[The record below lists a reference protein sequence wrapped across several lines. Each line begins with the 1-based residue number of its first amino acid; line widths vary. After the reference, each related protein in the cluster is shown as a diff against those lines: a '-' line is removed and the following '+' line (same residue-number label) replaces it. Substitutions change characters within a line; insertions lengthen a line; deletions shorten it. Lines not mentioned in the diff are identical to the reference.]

1 MNIKKWILE
10 NWLSKVLTLLVIFV
24 GSFMGYY
31 CARSLPIKNETTH
44 KIDTVYIK
52 RSITDSL
59 LLEISLQLHDIEKK
73 LQPQKVYIQ
82 KKHSIPIETLKIDA
96 SIHINQKING
106 K

>member
-10 NWLSKVLTLLVIFV
+10 NWLSKILTLLVIFV

-31 CARSLPIKNETTH
+31 CARSLPIKNGATH

-52 RSITDSL
+52 RSTTDSL

-73 LQPQKVYIQ
+73 MQPKKVYIQ
-82 KKHSIPIETLKIDA
+82 KKRSIPIDTLKIDA
-96 SIHINQKING
+96 SIHIDQNKQ
-106 K
+106 